1 MCPIFGFITARK
13 SDILLQTVSFRFS
26 KNDKDKDKEDMGL
39 KLQRGRN
46 GEWRRKWYGR
56 YMEAGTWK
64 EIPLATPMAGKMPR
78 SLKERGDAE
87 FERSRLL
94 AEQEF
99 KAFDDERKT
108 KGAAEHLTAKLI
120 QSKTGHGVDYIRLA
134 DMEAEWRK
142 LRPHRRSE
150 SQESNISAWFRLFA
164 RSVHRSYL
172 YEVTAEDVAAFHEAL
187 CRRYSKSTTLR
198 ITRFLKGVFA
208 LLLPLGVNNPWAMLD
223 MRVTAGEVVHRR
235 PLGNEE
241 IRKLLDEARRDPMLY
256 GITVTALCTGLRI
269 GDVANLRWDEVDM
282 REGIISLTT
291 RKTGA
296 SVHIPIFGML
306 RPVLESAL
314 AERDEE
320 DGEFVFPAA
329 ARLYRD
335 NADGLYRMGKTMF
348 ARALFA
354 ADAERE
360 AAIEEVPTAEKMD
373 AREVMEAISTSS
385 WQRRKKESAG
395 ICYRMYRLEGKSY
408 RDIQAE
414 TGWSRGHISYYL
426 HEVERLT
433 GLRIVDAVRDNPTS
447 TASLLR
453 RTRQERT
460 VGAHAASLYGWHS
473 LRATFVVLALN
484 EGLPLEDVRRIV
496 GHTTADMTLEYYNPT
511 KTIAAERFRRKMS
524 ATVLG
529 MEDEAGSPQT
539 HGTVKPVT
547 GGDSI
552 LSLVANLSP
561 AQRAA
566 LKQLL

>member
-142 LRPHRRSE
+142 LRPHRRSD
-150 SQESNISAWFRLFA
+150 SQECNISAWFRLFA

-172 YEVTAEDVAAFHEAL
+172 YEVTAEDVAAFHAML
-187 CRRYSKSTTLR
+187 CERYSKSTTLR

-329 ARLYRD
+329 ARMYRD

-348 ARALFA
+348 AHALFG

-408 RDIQAE
+408 REIQE
-414 TGWSRGHISYYL
+414 ERGWSRGHISYYL

-433 GLRIVDAVRDNPTS
+433 GLRIVDAVRDNPPS
-447 TASLLR
+447 TASLIR

-529 MEDEAGSPQT
+529 MDDEAGRPLM
-539 HGTVKPVT
+539 HGAVKPVA
-547 GGDSI
+547 GGDNI

>member
-1 MCPIFGFITARK
+1 
-13 SDILLQTVSFRFS
+13 
-26 KNDKDKDKEDMGL
+26 MGIKL
-39 KLQRGRN
+39 KRGRH
-46 GEWRRKWYGR
+46 GEWRRKWYGQYKEGGKWR
-56 YMEAGTWK
+56 
-64 EIPLATPMAGKMPR
+64 EIPLTTPMAGRIPC
-78 SLKERGDAE
+78 SLKDRGDEE

-94 AEQEF
+94 AEHEF
-99 KAFDDERKT
+99 RAFEEERRT

-120 QSKTGHGVDYIRLA
+120 QSKTGHGVEYIRLA

-150 SQESNISAWFRLFA
+150 SQESNISAWFRLFC
-164 RSVHRSYL
+164 RSVNRAYL
-172 YEVTAEDVAAFHEAL
+172 YEVTAEDVAAFHEEL
-187 CRRYSKSTTLR
+187 CGRYAKSTTLR

-208 LLLPLGVNNPWAMLD
+208 LLLPLGVTNPWSMLD
-223 MRVTAGEVVHRR
+223 MRGTAGEVIHRR

-269 GDVANLRWDEVDM
+269 GDVVNLSWDEVDM

-291 RKTGA
+291 RKTVA
-296 SVHIPIFGML
+296 SVHIPIFGLL

-314 AERDEE
+314 AERDE
-320 DGEFVFPAA
+320 DGEFVFPDA
-329 ARLYRD
+329 ARMYRD
-335 NADGLYRMGKTMF
+335 NHSGLYRAGKLLF

-354 ADAERE
+354 DDAELE
-360 AAIEEVPTAEKMD
+360 AAIEDVPTAKEMTS
-373 AREVMEAISTSS
+373 REVMEAISSAP

-408 RDIQAE
+408 REIQAE
-414 TGWSRGHISYYL
+414 RGWSRGHISYYL
-426 HEVERLT
+426 HEIERLT
-433 GLRIVDAVRDNPTS
+433 GVRIVDAGAGSPTS
-447 TASLLR
+447 TAALLR
-453 RTRQERT
+453 MTRQERT
-460 VGAHAASLYGWHS
+460 VGSHSASLYGWHS

-511 KTIAAERFRRKMS
+511 KTIAAERFRRRMS

-529 MEDEAGSPQT
+529 MDDEDGSPTT
-539 HGTVKPVT
+539 HGTVKPVA

-552 LSLVANLSP
+552 LSLVAKLSP

>member
-1 MCPIFGFITARK
+1 
-13 SDILLQTVSFRFS
+13 
-26 KNDKDKDKEDMGL
+26 MGI
-39 KLQRGRN
+39 KMKRGRH
-46 GEWRRKWYGR
+46 GEWRRRWYGQ
-56 YMEAGTWK
+56 YMEGGKWR
-64 EIPLATPMAGKMPR
+64 EIPLSTPMVGIIPR
-78 SLKERGDAE
+78 SLKERGDEE

-99 KAFDDERKT
+99 KAFDDERRT

-120 QSKTGHGVDYIRLA
+120 QSKTGHGVEYIRLA
-134 DMEAEWRK
+134 DMETEWRK

-150 SQESNISAWFRLFA
+150 SQEQNISAWFRLFA
-164 RSVHRSYL
+164 RSVHRSFL
-172 YEVTAEDVAAFHEAL
+172 YEVTAEDVATFHASL
-187 CRRYSKSTTLR
+187 CERYAKSTTLR

-223 MRVTAGEVVHRR
+223 MRGTSGEVVHRR

-269 GDVANLRWDEVDM
+269 GDVANLTWDEVDM

-296 SVHIPIFGML
+296 LVHIPIFGML
-306 RPVLESAL
+306 RPVLDAAL
-314 AERDEE
+314 SERDEE
-320 DGEFVFPAA
+320 DGEFVFPDA
-329 ARLYRD
+329 ARMYRD
-335 NADGLYRMGKTMF
+335 NPNRLYHMGKTLF

-360 AAIEEVPTAEKMD
+360 AAIEDVPQPKEMTSRD
-373 AREVMEAISTSS
+373 VMEAISSSS
-385 WQRRKKESAG
+385 WQRQKKENAG
-395 ICYRMYRLEGKSY
+395 ICFRLYRLAGKSY
-408 RDIQAE
+408 RDIQE
-414 TGWSRGHISYYL
+414 ERGWSRGHISYYL

-433 GLRIVDAVRDNPTS
+433 GVRIVDAVRDNPTS

-453 RTRQERT
+453 MTRQERT
-460 VGAHAASLYGWHS
+460 VGSHSASLYGWHS
-473 LRATFVVLALN
+473 LRATFVVMALN

-511 KTIAAERFRRKMS
+511 KTIAAERFRRRMS

-529 MEDEAGSPQT
+529 VGEKA
-539 HGTVKPVT
+539 VAC
-547 GGDSI
+547 GDDL
-552 LSLVANLSP
+552 LSLVQTLSP
-561 AQRAA
+561 GQRAA

>member
-1 MCPIFGFITARK
+1 
-13 SDILLQTVSFRFS
+13 
-26 KNDKDKDKEDMGL
+26 MGIKL
-39 KLQRGRN
+39 KRGRH
-46 GEWRRKWYGR
+46 GEWRRRWYGQ
-56 YMEAGTWK
+56 YMEGGKWR
-64 EIPLATPMAGKMPR
+64 EIPLTTPLAGTMPR

-99 KAFDDERKT
+99 KAFEEERRT

-120 QSKTGHGVDYIRLA
+120 QSKTGHGVEYIRIA

-150 SQESNISAWFRLFA
+150 SQEQNISAWFRLFA

-172 YEVTAEDVAAFHEAL
+172 YEVTAEDVAAFHASL
-187 CRRYSKSTTLR
+187 CGRYAKSTTLR

-208 LLLPLGVNNPWAMLD
+208 LLLPLGVTNPWSMLD
-223 MRVTAGEVVHRR
+223 MRGTAGEVVHRR

-256 GITVTALCTGLRI
+256 GITDTALCTGLRI

-296 SVHIPIFGML
+296 SVHIPIFGLL
-306 RPVLESAL
+306 RPVLDAAL
-314 AERDEE
+314 SEREE
-320 DGEFVFPAA
+320 GDGEFVFPDA
-329 ARLYRD
+329 ARMYRE
-335 NADGLYRMGKTMF
+335 NPNVLYRMGKTLF
-348 ARALFA
+348 ARALFS

-360 AAIEEVPTAEKMD
+360 AAIEDVPTAKEMTS
-373 AREVMEAISTSS
+373 REVLEAISSAK
-385 WQRRKKESAG
+385 WQKQKKENAG
-395 ICYRMYRLEGKSY
+395 ICFRMYRLEGKSY
-408 RDIQAE
+408 REIQE
-414 TGWSRGHISYYL
+414 ERGWSRGHISYYL

-433 GLRIVDAVRDNPTS
+433 GVRIVDAGGGNPTS
-447 TASLLR
+447 TASLIR
-453 RTRQERT
+453 MTRQERT

-511 KTIAAERFRRKMS
+511 KTIAAERFRRRMS
-524 ATVLG
+524 ATVLDV
-529 MEDEAGSPQT
+529 EDELGRRPT
-539 HGTVKPVT
+539 HGTVQTVT
-547 GGDSI
+547 GGEDL
-552 LSLVANLSP
+552 LSLVQKLSP
-561 AQRAA
+561 TQRAA

>member
-1 MCPIFGFITARK
+1 
-13 SDILLQTVSFRFS
+13 
-26 KNDKDKDKEDMGL
+26 MGIKL
-39 KLQRGRN
+39 KRGRH
-46 GEWRRKWYGR
+46 GEWRRRWYGQ
-56 YMEAGTWK
+56 YMEGGKWR
-64 EIPLATPMAGKMPR
+64 EIPLTTPMAGMMPR
-78 SLKERGDAE
+78 SLKERGDEE

-99 KAFDDERKT
+99 RAFDEERRT

-120 QSKTGHGVDYIRLA
+120 QSKTGHGVEYIRLA
-134 DMEAEWRK
+134 DMECEWRK

-150 SQESNISAWFRLFA
+150 SQEQNISAWFRLFA
-164 RSVHRSYL
+164 RSVKRSYL
-172 YEVTAEDVAAFHEAL
+172 YEVTAEDVAAFHEML
-187 CRRYSKSTTLR
+187 CGRYSKSTTLR
-198 ITRFLKGVFA
+198 ITRFLKGVFS
-208 LLLPLGVNNPWAMLD
+208 LLLPLGVNNPFAMLD
-223 MRVTAGEVVHRR
+223 MRGTSGEVVHRR

-269 GDVANLRWDEVDM
+269 GDVANLTWDEVDM

-306 RPVLESAL
+306 RPVLDAAL
-314 AERDEE
+314 SEREG
-320 DGEFVFPAA
+320 DGEFVFPDA

-335 NADGLYRMGKTMF
+335 NPNGLYRMGKTLF

-354 ADAERE
+354 EDAERE
-360 AAIEEVPTAEKMD
+360 AAIEDVPTAREMTS
-373 AREVMEAISTSS
+373 REVMEAITTST
-385 WQRRKKESAG
+385 WQRQKKENAG
-395 ICYRMYRLEGKSY
+395 VCFRMYRLEGKSY
-408 RDIQAE
+408 RDIQE
-414 TGWSRGHISYYL
+414 ERGWSRGHISYYL

-433 GLRIVDAVRDNPTS
+433 GVRIVDAGAGSPTS

-453 RTRQERT
+453 KTRQERS
-460 VGAHAASLYGWHS
+460 VGAHSASLYGWHS

-511 KTIAAERFRRKMS
+511 KTIAAERFRRRMS

-529 MEDEAGSPQT
+529 VDDKA
-539 HGTVKPVT
+539 VA
-547 GGDSI
+547 GGDDLLSI
-552 LSLVANLSP
+552 VQNLTP
-561 AQRAA
+561 VQRAA

>member
-1 MCPIFGFITARK
+1 M
-13 SDILLQTVSFRFS
+13 LQTVSSRFRE
-26 KNDKDKDKEDMGL
+26 NDKDKDKEAMGL

-46 GEWRRKWYGR
+46 GEFRRKWYGR
-56 YMEAGTWK
+56 YMEAGKWR
-64 EIPLATPMAGKMPR
+64 EIPLTTPVAGKMPR
-78 SLKERGDAE
+78 SLKDRGDE
-87 FERSRLL
+87 DFERSRLL

-99 KAFDDERKT
+99 RAFDEERRT

-120 QSKTGHGVDYIRLA
+120 QSKTGHGVEYIRLA
-134 DMEAEWRK
+134 DMEGEWRK

-150 SQESNISAWFRLFA
+150 SQESNISAWFRLFC
-164 RSVHRSYL
+164 RSVNRAYL
-172 YEVTAEDVAAFHEAL
+172 YEVTAEDVAAFHASL
-187 CRRYSKSTTLR
+187 CGRYAKSTTLR

-208 LLLPLGVNNPWAMLD
+208 LLLPLGVTNPWAMLD
-223 MRVTAGEVVHRR
+223 MRVTSGEVVHRR

-241 IRKLLDEARRDPMLY
+241 IRRLLDEARRDPMVY

-269 GDVANLRWDEVDM
+269 GDVANLTWDEVDM

-296 SVHIPIFGML
+296 SVHIPIFGLL
-306 RPVLESAL
+306 RPVLDAAL
-314 AERDEE
+314 SERDEE
-320 DGEFVFPAA
+320 DGEFVFPDA
-329 ARLYRD
+329 ARMYRD
-335 NADGLYRMGKTMF
+335 NPYGLYRAGKLLF

-354 ADAERE
+354 EDAERE
-360 AAIEEVPTAEKMD
+360 AAIEDVPAAKEMTAK
-373 AREVMEAISTSS
+373 EVMEAIDAAP
-385 WQRRKKESAG
+385 WQRRKKENAG
-395 ICYRMYRLEGKSY
+395 ICYRLYRLEGKSY
-408 RDIQAE
+408 RDIQE
-414 TGWSRGHISYYL
+414 ERGWSRGHISYYL

-433 GLRIVDAVRDNPTS
+433 GVRIVDAGAGSPTS

-460 VGAHAASLYGWHS
+460 VGAHSASLYGWHS

-511 KTIAAERFRRKMS
+511 KTIAAERFRRRMS

-529 MEDEAGSPQT
+529 MDDEDGRPTT
-539 HGTVKPVT
+539 HGTVKPVA
-547 GGDSI
+547 GGDNI
-552 LSLVANLSP
+552 LSLVASLSP
-561 AQRAA
+561 TQRAA

>member
-1 MCPIFGFITARK
+1 
-13 SDILLQTVSFRFS
+13 
-26 KNDKDKDKEDMGL
+26 MGIKL
-39 KLQRGRN
+39 KRGRN
-46 GEWRRKWYGR
+46 GEWRRRWYGQYKECGKWR
-56 YMEAGTWK
+56 
-64 EIPLATPMAGKMPR
+64 EIPLTTPMAGIIPC
-78 SLKERGDAE
+78 SLKDRGDE
-87 FERSRLL
+87 DFERSRLL
-94 AEQEF
+94 AEREF
-99 KAFDDERKT
+99 MQFEEERKT

-134 DMEAEWRK
+134 DMECEWRK

-150 SQESNISAWFRLFA
+150 SQECNISAWFRLFT

-172 YEVTAEDVAAFHEAL
+172 YEVTPEDVAAFHASL
-187 CRRYSKSTTLR
+187 CGRYSKSTTLR

-208 LLLPLGVNNPWAMLD
+208 LLLPLGVTNPWALLD
-223 MRVTAGEVVHRR
+223 MRGTSGEVVHRR

-269 GDVANLRWDEVDM
+269 GDVANLTWDEVDM

-296 SVHIPIFGML
+296 SVHIPIFGLL
-306 RPVLESAL
+306 RPVLDAAL

-329 ARLYRD
+329 ARMYRD

-348 ARALFA
+348 ARALFG

-385 WQRRKKESAG
+385 WLPKKKENAG
-395 ICYRMYRLEGKSY
+395 VCYRLYRLEGKSY
-408 RDIQAE
+408 REIQE
-414 TGWSRGHISYYL
+414 ERGWSRGHISYYL

-433 GLRIVDAVRDNPTS
+433 GASIVDAVRDNPTS

-453 RTRQERT
+453 MTRQERT

-511 KTIAAERFRRKMS
+511 KTIAAERFRRRMS

-529 MEDEAGSPQT
+529 MDDESGSPPT
-539 HGTVKPVT
+539 HGAVKTVT
-547 GGDSI
+547 GGDNI

-561 AQRAA
+561 SQRAA

>member
-1 MCPIFGFITARK
+1 MLHI
-13 SDILLQTVSFRFS
+13 VSSRFS

-56 YMEAGTWK
+56 YMEAGVWK
-64 EIPLATPMAGKMPR
+64 EIPLATPMAGTMPC
-78 SLKERGDAE
+78 SLRERGDAD

-99 KAFDDERKT
+99 KAFNEERKT

-120 QSKTGHGVDYIRLA
+120 QAKTGHGVDYIRLS

-150 SQESNISAWFRLFA
+150 SQECNISAWFRLFC

-172 YEVTAEDVAAFHEAL
+172 YEVTAEDVAAFHASL
-187 CRRYSKSTTLR
+187 CERYAKSTTLR

-208 LLLPLGVNNPWAMLD
+208 LLLPLGVTNPWSMLD
-223 MRVTAGEVVHRR
+223 MRGTSGEVVHRR

-282 REGIISLTT
+282 RESIISLTT

-314 AERDEE
+314 AEREE
-320 DGEFVFPAA
+320 DGEFVFPTA

-335 NADGLYRMGKTMF
+335 NADGLYRMGKTLF
-348 ARALFA
+348 ARALFG

-360 AAIEEVPTAEKMD
+360 AAIEEVPTAKEMTS
-373 AREVMEAISTSS
+373 REVMEAISSAS
-385 WQRRKKESAG
+385 WQSRKKENAG
-395 ICYRMYRLEGKSY
+395 ICYRLYRLEGKSY
-408 RDIQAE
+408 REIQAE
-414 TGWSRGHISYYL
+414 RGWSRGHISYYL
-426 HEVERLT
+426 HEVEKLT

-447 TASLLR
+447 TAALLR

-460 VGAHAASLYGWHS
+460 VGAHSASLYGWHS

-511 KTIAAERFRRKMS
+511 KTIAAERFRRRMS

-529 MEDEAGSPQT
+529 VDDEDGRPTT

-547 GGDSI
+547 GGDNI

>member
-1 MCPIFGFITARK
+1 
-13 SDILLQTVSFRFS
+13 
-26 KNDKDKDKEDMGL
+26 MGIKL
-39 KLQRGRN
+39 KRGRH
-46 GEWRRKWYGR
+46 GEWRRKWYGQ
-56 YMEAGTWK
+56 YK
-64 EIPLATPMAGKMPR
+64 EGGLWREITLSTPMVGRMPL
-78 SLKERGDAE
+78 SLKERGDE
-87 FERSRLL
+87 DFERSRLL

-99 KAFDDERKT
+99 RAFEEERRT

-120 QSKTGHGVDYIRLA
+120 QSKTGHGVEYIRLA
-134 DMEAEWRK
+134 DMECEWRK

-150 SQESNISAWFRLFA
+150 SQEQNISAWFRLFA
-164 RSVHRSYL
+164 HSVNRSYL
-172 YEVTAEDVAAFHEAL
+172 YEVTAEDVATFHESL
-187 CRRYSKSTTLR
+187 CERYAKSTTLR

-208 LLLPLGVNNPWAMLD
+208 LLLPLGVTNPFAMLD
-223 MRVTAGEVVHRR
+223 MRGTAGEVVHRR

-241 IRKLLDEARRDPMLY
+241 IRRLLDEARRDPMLY

-269 GDVANLRWDEVDM
+269 GDVANLTWDEVDI

-296 SVHIPIFGML
+296 SVHIPIFGLL
-306 RPVLESAL
+306 RPVLDSAL

-320 DGEFVFPAA
+320 DGEFVFPEA

-335 NADGLYRMGKTMF
+335 NPNGLYRMGKTMF
-348 ARALFA
+348 ARALFG

-385 WQRRKKESAG
+385 WLPKKKENAG
-395 ICYRMYRLEGKSY
+395 VCYRLYRLEGKSY

-433 GLRIVDAVRDNPTS
+433 GLRIVDAGGDNPTS

-460 VGAHAASLYGWHS
+460 VGAHSASLYGWHS

-511 KTIAAERFRRKMS
+511 KTIAAERFRRRMS

-529 MEDEAGSPQT
+529 VDDEVGRPTT
-539 HGTVKPVT
+539 HGTVKPVA
-547 GGDSI
+547 GGEDL
-552 LSLVANLSP
+552 LSLVTKLSP
-561 AQRAA
+561 TQRAA